1 MVILNS
7 ATPQSEKS
15 RELADQLSERY
26 EVPVMLAS
34 CQRMSEEDF
43 EELFALLINQFPAC
57 EIQFRLP
64 GYMDAI
70 PPEHW
75 IKATI
80 IARVKEWMAGF
91 ETIGQVLASCAMI
104 ADGRVLREVR
114 VVKADMASGLIVLEP
129 RLDPALYY
137 KVIAELMDA
146 PVENDR
152 QLFGLLKEYASAK
165 ASYDNIKDAL
175 EQAWRADYGIVAPKL
190 SEMVLQK
197 PEVFKQG
204 NKYGVRM
211 KATAPCLHIIRTD
224 ISTEVSPLVGS
235 ESQSED
241 LARSLREQFEA
252 GGEDIWETN
261 LFGKSLREMVT
272 EQMESKLSDVPE
284 ALRGKVQRSLQKI
297 SDEGRIIYLHHYL
310 IKTGLLFAKLLI
322 IAVWKRKKS
331 AFGQRACLLVSLL
344 TSFIT
349 TFLGSALNLSV
360 PSIGREFAVSASF
373 VSWIATVYM
382 LTCALLAIPVG
393 LLADRVSRTLILRA
407 GIGVFAV
414 SALGAAFA
422 GGMWLLL
429 ALRAVQGVGAAMI
442 FATNIAILT
451 SVFAAE
457 KRGRVL
463 GYTVCA
469 NYLGLAAGPVL
480 GGLFAH
486 YLGWRA
492 IFIAAAVVS
501 GAAFFAAL
509 KKLPTAEKNV
519 AGGIRKNRRGRLG
532 SSVITPHLSAL
543 LWRR

>member
-1 MVILNS
+1 MTDHDIYRDIAIRAGGDIYIGVVGPVRTGKSTFIKRFMDILVFPNMVSPYEKTRIMDELPQSGEGKTITTTEPKFIPPEAVKITTVGGASFNVRLVDCVGYMVPGVLGDKEEGRERMVATPWSEEKIPFSRAAEIGTEKVVRDHSVVSVVVTADGSFGELPRSSFAQAEEKTIEQLKALHKPFVVILNS

-297 SDEGRIIYLHHYL
+297 SDEGKDYFICII
-310 IKTGLLFAKLLI
+310 I
-322 IAVWKRKKS
+322 
-331 AFGQRACLLVSLL
+331 
-344 TSFIT
+344 
-349 TFLGSALNLSV
+349 
-360 PSIGREFAVSASF
+360 
-373 VSWIATVYM
+373 
-382 LTCALLAIPVG
+382 
-393 LLADRVSRTLILRA
+393 
-407 GIGVFAV
+407 
-414 SALGAAFA
+414 
-422 GGMWLLL
+422 
-429 ALRAVQGVGAAMI
+429 
-442 FATNIAILT
+442 
-451 SVFAAE
+451 
-457 KRGRVL
+457 
-463 GYTVCA
+463 
-469 NYLGLAAGPVL
+469 
-480 GGLFAH
+480 
-486 YLGWRA
+486 
-492 IFIAAAVVS
+492 
-501 GAAFFAAL
+501 
-509 KKLPTAEKNV
+509 
-519 AGGIRKNRRGRLG
+519 
-532 SSVITPHLSAL
+532 
-543 LWRR
+543 